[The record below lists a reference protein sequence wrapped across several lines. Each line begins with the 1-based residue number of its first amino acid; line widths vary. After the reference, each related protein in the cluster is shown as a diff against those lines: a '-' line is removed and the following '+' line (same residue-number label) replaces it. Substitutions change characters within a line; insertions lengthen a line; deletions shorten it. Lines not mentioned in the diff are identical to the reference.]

1 MHLILTI
8 LLLATLL
15 LPNSANAATLIGVA
29 VGVSDGDTIKVVD
42 ASNTQHKIR
51 LLGIDAPESKQAFG
65 QRSKQSLSDIVY
77 GRKVQIEYDKQDR
90 YGRTLGKVLV
100 EGEDVNL
107 LQVKRGMAWWY
118 RAYKR
123 DQNPDD
129 QKIYEAAENAAKASK
144 MGLWADMNSMPP
156 WVFRKK
162 RN

>member
-1 MHLILTI
+1 MQLILAT

-15 LPNSANAATLIGVA
+15 LPNSANAATFIGVV

-77 GRKVQIEYDKQDR
+77 GRTVHVEYDKQDR

-100 EGEDVNL
+100 DGEDANL

>member
-1 MHLILTI
+1 MQLILAI

-15 LPNSANAATLIGVA
+15 LPNSSQAATLIGAV

-42 ASNTQHKIR
+42 VSNTQHKIR
-51 LLGIDAPESKQAFG
+51 LLGIDAPEFKQAFG
-65 QRSKQSLSDIVY
+65 QRSKQSLRDLVY
-77 GRKVQIEYDKQDR
+77 GKTVQVEYDKQDR

>member
-15 LPNSANAATLIGVA
+15 LPNSANAATLIGVV

>member
-1 MHLILTI
+1 MHLILAI

-15 LPNSANAATLIGVA
+15 LPNSSHAATLIGAV

-42 ASNTQHKIR
+42 VSNTQHKIR

-65 QRSKQSLSDIVY
+65 QRPKQSLRDLVY
-77 GRKVQIEYDKQDR
+77 GKTVQVEYDKQDR
-90 YGRTLGKVLV
+90 YGRALGKVLV
-100 EGEDVNL
+100 DGEDVNL
-107 LQVKRGMAWWY
+107 LQVKRGMAWSY

-129 QKIYEAAENAAKASK
+129 RKIYEAAENAAKASK